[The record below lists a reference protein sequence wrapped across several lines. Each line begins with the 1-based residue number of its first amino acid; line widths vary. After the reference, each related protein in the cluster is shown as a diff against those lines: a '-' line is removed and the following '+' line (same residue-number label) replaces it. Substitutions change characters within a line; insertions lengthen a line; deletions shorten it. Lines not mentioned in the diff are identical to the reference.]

1 MRNRRHTYIA
11 FNNSKIPFMHKKH
24 VYKYETQLY
33 SWKINISLTN
43 FLVARF
49 FLFDKSLLKTCK
61 NLIIYC
67 QPPQSFQKQI
77 NPLLLFAIK
86 PDKWRK
92 FPADNSGIR
101 IVCASTAHNT
111 NQPLFNCPLL

>member
-1 MRNRRHTYIA
+1 MRDRRHTYIA

-49 FLFDKSLLKTCK
+49 FCL
-61 NLIIYC
+61 
-67 QPPQSFQKQI
+67 I
-77 NPLLLFAIK
+77 NPY
-86 PDKWRK
+86 
-92 FPADNSGIR
+92 
-101 IVCASTAHNT
+101 
-111 NQPLFNCPLL
+111 